1 MRVCY
6 GPGVCQQS
14 HFQRCKVGLLNE
26 NAGCI
31 TGKIMQEAV
40 ASLSNSN
47 SLYFTKIF
55 PNGTVLCYLV
65 IQTAKGGRGR
75 KTVHSTEVGPLEK
88 YLGFI
93 NRSINN
99 TFLFLLVL
107 LLLICNIVLWA

>member
-1 MRVCY
+1 M
-6 GPGVCQQS
+6 
-14 HFQRCKVGLLNE
+14 GLLNE
-26 NAGCI
+26 NAGHV
-31 TGKIMQEAV
+31 TGKMAQEGV
-40 ASLSNSN
+40 ASLPNSN
-47 SLYFTKIF
+47 SLSFTRIF
-55 PNGTVLCYLV
+55 LNGTVLFYLV
-65 IQTAKGGRGR
+65 IQTAKGGRRGR